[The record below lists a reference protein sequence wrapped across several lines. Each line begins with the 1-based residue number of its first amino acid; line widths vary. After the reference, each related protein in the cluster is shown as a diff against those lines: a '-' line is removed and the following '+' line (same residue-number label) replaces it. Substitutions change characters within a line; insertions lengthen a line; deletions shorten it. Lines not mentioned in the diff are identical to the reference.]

1 MRLELAERMQCP
13 RPHRATPLIIVARR
27 KVDRDLVDGVAG
39 CPECYLE
46 AAVTAGDVVFPGG
59 VVGEWTTPRGD
70 APADAQAA
78 APANIQAD
86 ADALARLIAL
96 LGLAEPGGAV
106 LLTGRYA
113 SLAESLCAAVDVAV
127 VVWNAPLPRVAQVAA
142 REPRSA
148 SVVWLAEPR
157 VPFSDGS
164 FRGAALDAELSLPV
178 VLDAVRSVAVG
189 GRVLG
194 SAALDRPATVR
205 ELARD
210 ATEWVGERTSGASGV
225 VPLRRA

>member
-13 RPHRATPLIIVARR
+13 RPHRATPLVIVARR
-27 KVDRDLVDGVAG
+27 KLDRELVDGVAG

-46 AAVTAGDVVFPGG
+46 AAVSAGDVVFPGG
-59 VVGEWTTPRGD
+59 VVREPTTPS
-70 APADAQAA
+70 
-78 APANIQAD
+78 AD

-113 SLAESLCAAVDVAV
+113 ALAEPLSAAVDVAV
-127 VVWNAPLPRVAQVAA
+127 VAWNAAVPRGGNGV
-142 REPRSA
+142 S
-148 SVVWLAEPR
+148 SIWLAEPT
-157 VPFSDGS
+157 VPFADGS
-164 FRGAALDAELSLPV
+164 FRGAALDAGLSLPV
-178 VLDAVRSVAVG
+178 VLDAVRSVSVG

-194 SAALDRPATVR
+194 SIALDRPATVR

-210 ATEWVGERTSGASGV
+210 AAEWVGERTSGASGV